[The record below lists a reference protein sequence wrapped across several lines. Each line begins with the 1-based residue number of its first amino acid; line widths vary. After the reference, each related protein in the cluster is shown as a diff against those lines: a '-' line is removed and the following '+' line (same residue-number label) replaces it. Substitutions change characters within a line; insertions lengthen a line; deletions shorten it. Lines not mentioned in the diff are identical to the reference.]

1 MNHKNKHL
9 IQLQKDFGPIVL
21 KFGLSEKIAKCAQSQ
36 SSSCFVHLFSKRPNH
51 EEDFFKFCV
60 LLRKSKLYI
69 NHIPISGAEYA

>member
-1 MNHKNKHL
+1 MHVFIKPMNHKNKHL

-51 EEDFFKFCV
+51 EEDFFKV
-60 LLRKSKLYI
+60 RTSRSEKKEPRPSK
-69 NHIPISGAEYA
+69 